1 MRLEADIVTS
11 RGGLEVCAAFSVE
24 AGENVVLLGP
34 NGAGKTTLL
43 HALAGLVPLIR
54 GSVVLDD
61 RVLEDTGRGVF
72 VPPELR
78 SMGLVF
84 QDYLLF
90 PHMSVLDNVAFGAR
104 ARGLR
109 RSEAED
115 LARAWLRRV
124 DLEQFAGSRARDLS
138 GGEAQRVALAR
149 ALAPGPKVLLLD
161 EPLTALDVGARAR
174 LRRELKRHLDS
185 FGGVRLMVTHDPI
198 EALMMA
204 DRLIVVENGKVVQG
218 GTMNDL
224 RSRPRSSYVAS
235 LVGLNL
241 YRGRASRDGIELP
254 SGALIAASGPE
265 RGEVFAT
272 VHPRA
277 VSLYRARPTGSP
289 RNVWSG
295 SVHALDLE
303 GDRVRVEVEGIVPI
317 VAEVTTAAVLDLGL
331 QPGDTVWVSLKATE
345 VNVYP
350 V

>member
-1 MRLEADIVTS
+1 
-11 RGGLEVCAAFSVE
+11 
-24 AGENVVLLGP
+24 
-34 NGAGKTTLL
+34 
-43 HALAGLVPLIR
+43 
-54 GSVVLDD
+54 
-61 RVLEDTGRGVF
+61 
-72 VPPELR
+72 
-78 SMGLVF
+78 
-84 QDYLLF
+84 
-90 PHMSVLDNVAFGAR
+90 
-104 ARGLR
+104 
-109 RSEAED
+109 
-115 LARAWLRRV
+115 
-124 DLEQFAGSRARDLS
+124 
-138 GGEAQRVALAR
+138 
-149 ALAPGPKVLLLD
+149 
-161 EPLTALDVGARAR
+161 
-174 LRRELKRHLDS
+174 
-185 FGGVRLMVTHDPI
+185 
-198 EALMMA
+198 
-204 DRLIVVENGKVVQG
+204 
-218 GTMNDL
+218 MNDL
-224 RSRPRSSYVAS
+224 RNRPRSSYVAS

-303 GDRVRVEVEGIVPI
+303 GDRVRVEVEGIVTI